1 MNLGTDFIHSQYP
14 FRDIGP
20 GVYPKAWEDKLARD
34 LSRRVACWCL
44 QSNTTMTT
52 IMRHPFTTRHPD
64 PSEKLMAPT
73 KALQTISSNKRPRSP
88 GVDDTIFA
96 AKIKRAKTGS
106 SQPLTTAIPHTIN
119 TREIKERKE
128 KLRQKEER
136 QQAKEEFVAK
146 YTKAFPSF
154 VFYFDDRDEG
164 IRQLA
169 ESRVLAL
176 GAVCFVSS
184 VSLFIFVDSHKED
197 RAFFLFCRNPCDHQS
212 TTASQE

>member
-1 MNLGTDFIHSQYP
+1 
-14 FRDIGP
+14 
-20 GVYPKAWEDKLARD
+20 
-34 LSRRVACWCL
+34 
-44 QSNTTMTT
+44 MTT

-73 KALQTISSNKRPRSP
+73 TSRAQALQTISSNKRPRSP

-136 QQAKEEFVAK
+136 QQAKEEFVTK

-184 VSLFIFVDSHKED
+184 LSCSILLIHIKRIEHFFSSAVTHVITNQPQPPKNEQYDPANKENIVQRTTGMNGSILKSPIQLKGRCVSRHMIG
-197 RAFFLFCRNPCDHQS
+197 
-212 TTASQE
+212 